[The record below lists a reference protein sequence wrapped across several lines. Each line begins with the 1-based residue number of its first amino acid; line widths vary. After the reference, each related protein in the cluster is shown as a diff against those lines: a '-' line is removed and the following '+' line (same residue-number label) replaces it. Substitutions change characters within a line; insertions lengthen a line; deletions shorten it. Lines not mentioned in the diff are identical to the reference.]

1 MPIAIL
7 IGILIIW
14 IIYSIVQ
21 GCIKDTPVIKD
32 KNALLN
38 SFVGKSQTECRKIL
52 KEYKKWEKDID
63 IY

>member
-7 IGILIIW
+7 IGILIIR

-52 KEYKKWEKDID
+52 KEYKK
-63 IY
+63 